1 MQTHDW
7 IVIGNG
13 IAGAA
18 LSYELAKQGY
28 SVLVLTQAATPA
40 QATRYS
46 YGGIAFWAGTT
57 DSMQRLGIE
66 GYKRHQVL
74 SDELGMDT
82 QLRELDLVMPIPH
95 GLDPKAIAA
104 TYATCAIP
112 PQLITVNEACEL
124 EPLLNPDSLEAA
136 LTVRHGHILPE
147 VAVQAY
153 NQAFIRLGGIIQAEA
168 VQTLWVENDRIL
180 GVKTV
185 TSKIAS
191 SNVAVCAGGLSRQL
205 GYQAGIQ
212 IPHYFTH
219 AEVLET
225 APVGLRLRS
234 FIMPANL
241 QRFAMEA
248 EASRTDLDPL
258 WDEPGHEPAPAI
270 LDVGA
275 CQFLDGRVRIGQV
288 SRVVTN
294 PAPVSDPQTSE
305 AALRRGIGS
314 ILPALATIP
323 ATWHHCLVAFCRDR
337 LPLVGALPEVTG
349 LYVFVGFSNPMVI
362 VPVLAERLARQATG
376 HSDPELQQFSPGRFR
391 APSS

>member
-1 MQTHDW
+1 MQTYDW

-18 LSYELAKQGY
+18 LSYELAKQGC
-28 SVLVLTQAATPA
+28 SVLVLTQAVTPA

-57 DSMQRLGIE
+57 DSMRQLSID

-82 QLRELDLVMPIPH
+82 QLRELDLVMPIPY
-95 GLDPKAIAA
+95 GLDPEAITA

-112 PQLITVNEACEL
+112 PRLITVNEACEL
-124 EPLLNPDSLEAA
+124 EPLLNPSSLEAA

-147 VAVQAY
+147 VAVKAY
-153 NQAFIRLGGIIQAEA
+153 NQAFTRLGGIIQLEA
-168 VQTLWVENDRIL
+168 VQTLWIENDRIL

-191 SNVAVCAGGLSRQL
+191 SNVAICAGGLSRQL
-205 GYQAGIQ
+205 GYQAGVQ

-225 APVGLRLRS
+225 IPVELKLRS
-234 FIMPANL
+234 LIMPANL

-248 EASRTDLDPL
+248 EASRADLDPL

-275 CQFLDGRVRIGQV
+275 CQFLDGRIRIGQV
-288 SRVVTN
+288 SRVATN
-294 PAPVSDPQTSE
+294 PTLVSDPQASE
-305 AALRRGIGS
+305 AVLRRGIGS
-314 ILPALATIP
+314 ILPALAALP

-337 LPLVGALPEVTG
+337 LPLVGALSSITG
-349 LYVFVGFSNPMVI
+349 LHVFVGFSNPMVI
-362 VPVLAERLARQATG
+362 VPILAERLARQVTG
-376 HSDPELQQFSPGRFR
+376 QPDPELQQFSPDRFR
-391 APSS
+391 EPSR